1 MESTKWYEKTWL
13 LILACV
19 IFFPVGLY
27 GVYKSQK
34 INKNF
39 KYEIFGFFAVLI
51 VGYAFLGKPQDVES
65 KKENTV
71 EEDSTSKINELVAD
85 SVRTEQVSR
94 ILREQERRDQPT
106 KCYLISRRYLKNNLN
121 DKDSYDEDTHE
132 EFFVTKKSKKDP
144 YIQVKIRY
152 RAKNGFGA
160 IMLNETFFNFD
171 ESLNMIGT
179 YSN

>member
-34 INKNF
+34 IDKNL
-39 KYEIFGFFAVLI
+39 KYVIFGFFAVLI
-51 VGYAFLGKPQDVES
+51 LANAFRDKTHDVVS
-65 KKENTV
+65 KNENNIA
-71 EEDSTSKINELVAD
+71 EEDSIAKINRL
-85 SVRTEQVSR
+85 TEERNRQP
-94 ILREQERRDQPT
+94 QE
-106 KCYLISRRYLKNNLN
+106 CYSMAKQALKNSLN
-121 DKDSYDEDTHE
+121 DRDSYEEDTHE
-132 EFFVTKKSKKDP
+132 EYFVKQKSKKDP

-160 IMLNETFFNFD
+160 LVLNETIFNFN
-171 ESLNMIGT
+171 ESLNMVKT
-179 YSN
+179 YNN

>member
-34 INKNF
+34 IDKNL
-39 KYEIFGFFAVLI
+39 KYGVFGFFAVLI
-51 VGYAFLGKPQDVES
+51 LANAFRDKTQEVVS
-65 KKENTV
+65 KSENNV
-71 EEDSTSKINELVAD
+71 AEEDSITKINELQ
-85 SVRTEQVSR
+85 RKINEQP
-94 ILREQERRDQPT
+94 ID
-106 KCYLISRRYLKNNLN
+106 CYYVSRRYLKDHLN

-132 EFFVTKKSKKDP
+132 EYFVKQKSKKDP
-144 YIQVKIRY
+144 YIQVKIKY

-160 IMLNETFFNFD
+160 MMLNETVFNFD